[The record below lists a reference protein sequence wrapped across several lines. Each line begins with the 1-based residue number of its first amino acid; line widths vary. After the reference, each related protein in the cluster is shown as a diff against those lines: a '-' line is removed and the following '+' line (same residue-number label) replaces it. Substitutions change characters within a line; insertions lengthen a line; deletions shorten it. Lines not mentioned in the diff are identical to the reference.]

1 MIAAAFILPGVTAAA
16 QGKTTDTKSGSAAQ
30 ERSGDTEKTNP
41 KATTPDKAGDKSKE
55 TARTAIVYRKVET
68 TNYIIEVPEKWEV
81 SQETPFGQREIH
93 PAKEAPKEK
102 AADPTKEGAKI
113 GDNWESRGDKS
124 ASRRPETEKG
134 PSMSSMTGPG
144 LGKQSWDQL
153 YKTSLFY
160 ITRSVREGGSK
171 MKPTAYTLGKSKQGF
186 ETCSWTMNDTD
197 SHPLARHVILKHTN
211 ANILALSVK
220 LPPAATRETKERLE
234 RIFQHMVDTAVV
246 R

>member
-1 MIAAAFILPGVTAAA
+1 MIAAALILPGITAAA
-16 QGKTTDTKSGSAAQ
+16 QGKTTDSKSGSAAQ
-30 ERSGDTEKTNP
+30 ERSGDTGKTGTRRN
-41 KATTPDKAGDKSKE
+41 TPDKAGEKSKE
-55 TARTAIVYRKVET
+55 TAIVYRKVET

-93 PAKEAPKEK
+93 PAKEAAKEK
-102 AADPTKEGAKI
+102 AADSTKEVAKSGDI
-113 GDNWESRGDKS
+113 GESRGDKS
-124 ASRRPETEKG
+124 ASSRPETEKG

-160 ITRSVREGGSK
+160 ITRSGREGGSK

-234 RIFQHMVDTAVV
+234 RIFQHMVNTAVV